1 MSVYPTLAPWLRPM
15 AHRPDFDTD
24 SQTILKANKVGPADV
39 ANVSKR
45 LSDVSY
51 RQPLSSAAR
60 Q

>member
-1 MSVYPTLAPWLRPM
+1 M